1 MVHLEGGAERVMLP
15 EWWCM
20 IIDGMRCELRFYFR
34 VIFLSFPGSIMK
46 VMTMVAMSMMIM
58 TIMFNDLMVRGATEG
73 NTTTME
79 LLDGSRML

>member
-1 MVHLEGGAERVMLP
+1 
-15 EWWCM
+15 
-20 IIDGMRCELRFYFR
+20 
-34 VIFLSFPGSIMK
+34 
-46 VMTMVAMSMMIM
+46 MVAMSMMIM